1 VNLLLDDDARSAVW
15 EQGRVIVVL
24 NYTALSFAIVMT
36 LWGTT
41 RLARQME
48 LLDQASAPANDGEQT
63 HVFGALNP
71 VAGPLLASAATAA
84 AFGGSSGVAGG
95 WAAALV
101 RGTTWF
107 VLGIAIWTF
116 LWTYGAVQL
125 GLARFGRTP
134 LHVEAVRADPAL
146 GLQPLGEV
154 AFMGLWMLLV
164 WLVPVLL
171 TGLPDVVGAVVG
183 LVVLTAALAAFFLPL
198 LRLHRRMIEVKKR
211 ELTVARRLYAE
222 AYQPVRETT
231 TLETLERQQPLL
243 GAAARSRNAR
253 MRSRSGRSTT
263 EPSLV

>member
-1 VNLLLDDDARSAVW
+1 MPSCTSTMRTDTVGSASTTRTRRLRPLSERILARLPGPRWAWVLLWALLPWANAGVNLLLDDDARSAVW

-171 TGLPDVVGAVVG
+171 TGLPDVVGAVV
-183 LVVLTAALAAFFLPL
+183 
-198 LRLHRRMIEVKKR
+198 
-211 ELTVARRLYAE
+211 
-222 AYQPVRETT
+222 
-231 TLETLERQQPLL
+231 
-243 GAAARSRNAR
+243 
-253 MRSRSGRSTT
+253 
-263 EPSLV
+263 